1 MGTKY
6 QGSESEI
13 RALDA
18 YIKLT
23 RAAQTVLDRT
33 NRHLADHGL
42 TTSQFGV
49 LEALHHLGTLSQ
61 IDVARKL
68 LLSTA
73 NITTVMQNLEKA
85 GHIRRERDP
94 RDQRVVRASITEAG
108 QALVEKIMPAHVET
122 IVADMSVLTPDEQ
135 ETLAALC
142 RKLGR
147 RDAGHG

>member
-6 QGSESEI
+6 QGSESET

-33 NRHLADHGL
+33 NRHLTDHGL

-61 IDVARKL
+61 VDVARKL

-85 GHIRRERDP
+85 GYIRRERDP

-108 QALVEKIMPAHVET
+108 QKLVEKILPTHVET

-147 RDAGHG
+147 GR

>member
-6 QGSESEI
+6 QGSDAEV
-13 RALDA
+13 RALDT

-49 LEALHHLGTLSQ
+49 LEALHHLGALSQ

-68 LLSTA
+68 LMSTA

-85 GHIRRERDP
+85 GYIRRERDP
-94 RDQRVVRASITEAG
+94 RDQR
-108 QALVEKIMPAHVET
+108 
-122 IVADMSVLTPDEQ
+122 DY
-135 ETLAALC
+135 
-142 RKLGR
+142 
-147 RDAGHG
+147 RDARRERDDDDDDDYRRKRKKRGSFLDDLFDFD

>member
-73 NITTVMQNLEKA
+73 NITTVMQNLEKV
-85 GHIRRERDP
+85 GYIRRERDP

-122 IVADMSVLTPDEQ
+122 IVADMSGLTPDEQ

-147 RDAGHG
+147 GK

>member
-6 QGSESEI
+6 QGSDAEI

-23 RAAQTVLDRT
+23 RAAQTVLERT
-33 NRHLADHGL
+33 NRHLAAHGL

-85 GHIRRERDP
+85 GYIRRERDP

-108 QALVEKIMPAHVET
+108 QALVEKILPAHVET
-122 IVADMSVLTPDEQ
+122 ITADMNVLTPDEQ

-147 RDAGHG
+147 GG

>member
-1 MGTKY
+1 MGTKFP
-6 QGSESEI
+6 GSEIEV

-23 RAAQTVLDRT
+23 RAASTVLDRT
-33 NRHLADHGL
+33 NAHLAAYGI

-61 IDVARKL
+61 IEISRKL

-73 NITTVMQNLEKA
+73 NITTVMQNLEKS
-85 GHIRRERDP
+85 GLIRRERDSA
-94 RDQRVVRASITEAG
+94 DQRVVRVSITDSG
-108 QALVEKIMPAHVET
+108 RTLVEEILPTHVAG
-122 IVADMSVLTPDEQ
+122 IVADFSVLTPSEQ

-142 RKLGR
+142 RKLGTGR
-147 RDAGHG
+147 